1 MPEVFNAFPVVF
13 VMLSHKEEMINEA
26 HRFLKAW
33 MKQLI
38 IMAGI
43 SGSKHSD
50 GFSPAGFKTVQ
61 QLWQGLAVEISFNS
75 CPVIEVGW

>member
-13 VMLSHKEEMINEA
+13 VMLSHKEEMINQA

-33 MKQLI
+33 MEHLT

-43 SGSKHSD
+43 CSSKHLERY
-50 GFSPAGFKTVQ
+50 SPAGLKTVQ
-61 QLWQGLAVEISFNS
+61 QLCQGLAVEISFIS
-75 CPVIEVGW
+75 CLVIEVGR